1 MKNESDKLKR
11 ALNKIDELPDS
22 MFGSESASFDDL
34 PSVLLKK
41 DIIRTST
48 YLKQSDLMYL
58 KEISKRTHVPVAQMT
73 GEIISKF
80 VEEAKKKAS

>member
-1 MKNESDKLKR
+1 MKNRPKELQA
-11 ALNKIDELPDS
+11 ALDKIDELPDS

-34 PSVLLKK
+34 PSVQAKK

-48 YLKQSDLMYL
+48 YIKQSDLMYL
-58 KEISKRTHVPVAQMT
+58 KTISKDTHVPVAQLA

-80 VEEAKKKAS
+80 VEEAKTRAS